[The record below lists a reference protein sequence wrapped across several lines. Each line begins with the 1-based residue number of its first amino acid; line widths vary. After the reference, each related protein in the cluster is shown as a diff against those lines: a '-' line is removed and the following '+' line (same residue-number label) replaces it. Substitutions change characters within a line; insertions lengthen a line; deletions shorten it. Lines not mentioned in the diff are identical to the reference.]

1 MISFREMLD
10 GIQRIGDLLKAT
22 EDVEEAVER
31 SKASLID
38 LRTMLDSERLRQFES
53 TDELVDYIQRVA
65 IPQLT
70 GARDTLEG
78 ASDPHFKRLN
88 LASEQAS
95 KLMVRL
101 QMLDDTS
108 LGGLF

>member
-1 MISFREMLD
+1 MISFHEMLD

-31 SKASLID
+31 SKTALLD
-38 LRTMLDSERLRQFES
+38 LRAMLDADRLRQFES
-53 TDELVDYIQRVA
+53 ADELADYIQRVA

-70 GARDTLEG
+70 GAQDTLEG
-78 ASDPHFKRLN
+78 ASESYFKRLN
-88 LASEQAS
+88 MATEQAN
-95 KLMVRL
+95 KLIVRL
-101 QMLDDTS
+101 QMLDDSS